1 MPLSSRIRRR
11 RITYGSGPVV
21 PVPPG
26 KTAPGSPTAVV
37 ATNGGGSLLVDWT
50 APSSNGGSP
59 ITNYLVQYSSNSGLT
74 WTDFPAG
81 MYPTPTYLIITGLTD
96 GTAYVI
102 RVIARNAVGYGL
114 PSASSASTTPLGVPG
129 WPTSLVVVSG
139 NAQLAVSWAAPAYT
153 GGSNITDYLVH
164 YSSNDGVTNTNFAHA
179 ASTATSRT
187 VTGLTN
193 GTAYVITVYAVNAI
207 GTSPPSTPS
216 APVTPAG
223 SPVVVAPTVPGPPTG
238 VAGLFG
244 NAQVAVSWTA
254 PSSNGGS
261 PITNYLVYY
270 SSNNGSTW
278 TNFAHAVSTAT
289 SITVTGLTNTVAYV
303 FKAIAVNSV
312 GNSVSSANSAS
323 VTPVSVIVLP
333 PTIVAYDVAVIRPL
347 YATLDRYT
355 GFVVPDKL
363 YFPVQS
369 YYSQTPSGFALLWLK
384 DASGSR
390 LYPRNT
396 VRTTYPL
403 HVVYSRSTRL
413 VIWGFTITRFTTQPE
428 AGWSCVVG
436 EGYTSGGPLDR
447 EFAPATNPKT
457 SSWYSLPTNF
467 KDSPEV
473 YKMYESGSY
482 NVSLSKSVGM
492 RGTTPYQL
500 MNPNYALFNVAF
512 YLKVRFK
519 SPTGLFSP
527 NISQVCWANEWDAA
541 VPMQDTLPFV
551 GQPL

>member
-11 RITYGSGPVV
+11 RITHGTVPVV
-21 PVPPG
+21 VAPSGTVPG
-26 KTAPGSPTAVV
+26 IPTSVV
-37 ATNGGGSLLVDWT
+37 ATSGGGSLAVTWT
-50 APSSNGGSP
+50 APTSNGGSA
-59 ITNYLVQYSSNSGLT
+59 ITNYLVQYSSNNGSS
-74 WTDFPAG
+74 WTYFPAG
-81 MYPTPTYLIITGLTD
+81 LYPTQTSLTITGLTN

-102 RVIARNAVGYGL
+102 RVIAKNAVGYGL

-129 WPTSLVVVSG
+129 WPTSVVVVSG
-139 NAQLAVSWAAPAYT
+139 NAQLAVSWATPADN
-153 GGSNITDYLVH
+153 GGSPITNYLVY
-164 YSSNDGVTNTNFAHA
+164 YSSNGGVTNTNFAHA
-179 ASTATSRT
+179 ASTATSLT

-207 GTSPPSTPS
+207 GTSPQSTPS

-238 VAGLFG
+238 VSGLFG
-244 NAQVAVSWTA
+244 NTQVAVSWTA
-254 PSSNGGS
+254 PTSNGGS

-278 TNFAHAVSTAT
+278 TNFAHAVSAAT
-289 SITVTGLTNTVAYV
+289 SITVTGLTNTVPYV

-312 GNSVSSANSAS
+312 GNSASSANSAS

-333 PTIVAYDVAVIRPL
+333 PKIVAYDVAVIQPL
-347 YATLDRYT
+347 FATIDLYS
-355 GFVVPDKL
+355 GFVKDKL
-363 YFPVQS
+363 YFPAQS
-369 YYSQTPSGFALLWLK
+369 YYSLTPIGMPYLWLK

-403 HVVYSRSTRL
+403 YVMKSRSTRL
-413 VIWGFTITRFTTQPE
+413 VIWGFTITRFTTQPQ

-447 EFAPATNPKT
+447 VFAPATNPKT
-457 SSWYSLPTNF
+457 SSWYSPPTNF

-473 YKMYESGSY
+473 YKLYESGSY
-482 NVSLSKSVGM
+482 NVSLSSSVGLI
-492 RGTTPYQL
+492 GTTPYQL

-519 SPTGLFSP
+519 SPTGLFST

-541 VPMQDTLPFV
+541 VVGQDTLPFV

>member
-193 GTAYVITVYAVNAI
+193 GTAYVIKVIARNAVGI
-207 GTSPPSTPS
+207 SLPSVNS
-216 APVTPAG
+216 VPVTPATTATD
-223 SPVVVAPTVPGPPTG
+223 STIPSFTTTVTSIPL
-238 VAGLFG
+238 VFA
-244 NAQVAVSWTA
+244 A
-254 PSSNGGS
+254 
-261 PITNYLVYY
+261 PITGFSVSHL
-270 SSNNGSTW
+270 SLFRNGSL
-278 TNFAHAVSTAT
+278 
-289 SITVTGLTNTVAYV
+289 I
-303 FKAIAVNSV
+303 
-312 GNSVSSANSAS
+312 
-323 VTPVSVIVLP
+323 
-333 PTIVAYDVAVIRPL
+333 
-347 YATLDRYT
+347 
-355 GFVVPDKL
+355 
-363 YFPVQS
+363 
-369 YYSQTPSGFALLWLK
+369 
-384 DASGSR
+384 
-390 LYPRNT
+390 
-396 VRTTYPL
+396 
-403 HVVYSRSTRL
+403 
-413 VIWGFTITRFTTQPE
+413 
-428 AGWSCVVG
+428 
-436 EGYTSGGPLDR
+436 
-447 EFAPATNPKT
+447 
-457 SSWYSLPTNF
+457 SL
-467 KDSPEV
+467 
-473 YKMYESGSY
+473 
-482 NVSLSKSVGM
+482 
-492 RGTTPYQL
+492 RGTTITGSGANYVIQLPSLATNLKGSYRLDVSGLSGMPAPYS
-500 MNPNYALFNVAF
+500 YYFN
-512 YLKVRFK
+512 R
-519 SPTGLFSP
+519 
-527 NISQVCWANEWDAA
+527 I
-541 VPMQDTLPFV
+541 
-551 GQPL
+551 